1 MTTNVYLERDK
12 KFREWEL
19 LYVNM
24 FEIGI
29 LEILYKFGGN
39 CGILFYLLFL
49 DLRRGLF
56 ENSKRGFER
65 FSRGKRENRATV
77 LFAKDTG
84 ARLRSRPFL
93 VSLFAGP

>member
-39 CGILFYLLFL
+39 WYFISSFVPRSSKGIF
-49 DLRRGLF
+49 
-56 ENSKRGFER
+56 
-65 FSRGKRENRATV
+65 
-77 LFAKDTG
+77 
-84 ARLRSRPFL
+84 
-93 VSLFAGP
+93 

>member
-39 CGILFYLLFL
+39 WLNFILSFVPRSSKGII
-49 DLRRGLF
+49 
-56 ENSKRGFER
+56 
-65 FSRGKRENRATV
+65 
-77 LFAKDTG
+77 
-84 ARLRSRPFL
+84 
-93 VSLFAGP
+93 